1 VMREK
6 SPIETVPFMRAI
18 SLPMARTRR
27 KVRVPALCAAL
38 VARQEIV
45 LEPVD
50 SPLTAGPTI
59 PLGQGRKDSQLEE
72 NAMDTKTVSTEQ
84 DKKALLAIVEEMS
97 KSTTGAQSTR
107 QWAPEAI
114 WFDVP
119 PFASKG
125 VEPAR
130 KQFDKE
136 FGAVSSF
143 VAEILRTEIVVNGD

>member
-1 VMREK
+1 MEV
-6 SPIETVPFMRAI
+6 
-18 SLPMARTRR
+18 
-27 KVRVPALCAAL
+27 
-38 VARQEIV
+38 
-45 LEPVD
+45 
-50 SPLTAGPTI
+50 
-59 PLGQGRKDSQLEE
+59 
-72 NAMDTKTVSTEQ
+72 KTVSTEQ

-97 KSTTGAQSTR
+97 KSTTGAQSTK

-119 PFASKG
+119 PFASMG

-143 VAEILRTEIVVNGD
+143 VAEILRTEIVVNGDMGIVCSVQRWSVVDKSGIARPPMLIRATDCFERRDGRWRVIHEHSSLPTGGGWDGTIQTGD